1 MIDFI
6 KGVISE
12 ITDEAVIIDKN
23 GIGIKIM
30 MPSSALDNLSQ
41 GEDRTIYTDLV
52 VREDD
57 ISLYGFDSLHQRQM
71 YLLLRTVS
79 GIGPKVAMNILGGMD
94 SNILQKSILVE
105 DLTVLTQAPGV
116 GKKTAQRIIVELKDK
131 LSKLGF
137 DESLD
142 LKEMPKESMENP
154 AMEALKQLGYQKTEA
169 EKMLRNIDQSQP
181 IEKVLRQALKNR

>member
-142 LKEMPKESMENP
+142 LKEIPKESMENP
-154 AMEALKQLGYQKTEA
+154 AMEALMQLGYQKAEA

>member
-131 LSKLGF
+131 LSNLGF

-142 LKEMPKESMENP
+142 LKEMPQESMGNP
-154 AMEALKQLGYQKTEA
+154 AMEALMQLGYQKSEA

>member
-154 AMEALKQLGYQKTEA
+154 AMEALMQLGYQKAEA